1 MCVCLGPDPRPGA
14 DARQLN
20 KARPR
25 AQAPVREQH
34 THGCGN
40 GRDAEKGGKQDGW
53 RREGTEFG
61 ALRNSKH
68 NREGNGTARLCRHE
82 CRRRERTLSVSR
94 RDNGGGAPTRDEAR
108 TAYRRHC
115 SGSWAPFTFPAT
127 GCKSVPWERAPGT
140 SPVPAP
146 FPGNQPC
153 DRWQR
158 WGPGPGPPRT
168 RPSWCPPR
176 MATHAAGQRPA
187 RSESLLLISSLSGSF
202 ESERCSDC
210 SEFRRPS
217 T

>member
-127 GCKSVPWERAPGT
+127 GVSPFPGNAPRELARCPLRSLGT
-140 SPVPAP
+140 SPVIAGNDGDRDRGLRARAL
-146 FPGNQPC
+146 PGVHPEW
-153 DRWQR
+153 RRMQR
-158 WGPGPGPPRT
+158 ASARPGPS
-168 RPSWCPPR
+168 PSC
-176 MATHAAGQRPA
+176 
-187 RSESLLLISSLSGSF
+187 
-202 ESERCSDC
+202 
-210 SEFRRPS
+210 
-217 T
+217 